1 MQENTATVLHV
12 GQILH
17 LLNENVMEG
26 ASIIIFILFYDI
38 IFFYCF
44 SKLNY
49 LLGMIRVSVFINCL
63 LQPVL
68 ENIRLSRDRKLQ
80 EIKKFNFL
88 TVFFIVPLFVYTCI
102 KLMDSSYLFF

>member
-44 SKLNY
+44 SKLKLFTRNDSRICVY
-49 LLGMIRVSVFINCL
+49 KLLIAACFG
-63 LQPVL
+63 
-68 ENIRLSRDRKLQ
+68 KYTT
-80 EIKKFNFL
+80 IKR
-88 TVFFIVPLFVYTCI
+88 
-102 KLMDSSYLFF
+102 